1 MIRLRSKITF
11 VLLAIFLIAGCG
23 GGGGSSDA
31 EKRPTLNED
40 NIVNTS
46 TEEKKFEADEF
57 SGGVIQKDV
66 EVVVKSD
73 KGEETA
79 KTVIP
84 AGTEFKD
91 EAGKVV
97 EVAPTFA
104 VVQKES
110 VEETV
115 KDGKK
120 TTKNVV
126 KTELKFTDKDGKKI
140 IPSEPVTVTM
150 KAPAGSKPGD
160 EVLVDIP
167 DGATISKKTIQE
179 KLTLVIVDEN
189 GNINVTVTPHVFEG
203 QDVVVIVVQ
212 RKIVAI
218 YTGGTGGN

>member
-126 KTELKFTDKDGKKI
+126 KTEIKFTDKDGKKI
-140 IPSEPVTVTM
+140 IPSEPVTVIM

-167 DGATISKKTIQE
+167 DGATINKKTIQE
-179 KLTLVIVDEN
+179 KLTVVIVDEN
-189 GNINVTVTPHVFEG
+189 GKVTVTIYPHVFEG
-203 QDVVVIVVQ
+203 QDVVMIFIE
-212 RKIVAI
+212 KKLVAI
-218 YTGGTGGN
+218 YTGGSGGN